1 MGNQDEIQ
9 KLLENDLKK
18 AQIEKEHASTKDLA
32 DKNLEALEKI
42 KIEKV
47 QILRFLLQASIIDAE
62 KNIPGCEPLYIP
74 LFNESEQYT
83 IKEKLFEV
91 IKGL

>member
-1 MGNQDEIQ
+1 MNLEETTKQ
-9 KLLENDLKK
+9 LENDLKK
-18 AQIEKEHASTKDLA
+18 AQIEKEQASTKDIEN
-32 DKNLEALEKI
+32 KNLEALEKI

-47 QILRFLLQASIIDAE
+47 QTLRFLLQANTIDAE

-74 LFNESEQYT
+74 LFNETEQYT

-91 IKGL
+91 IKTL